1 MLKRAQ
7 QKFGKIGLIGLGL
20 MGRGIA
26 ACLLSRGLEVIAYN
40 RTARRA
46 KQACRYI
53 AEMLEELVA
62 RKVVR
67 RSQVLDWGERFRSTQ
82 SLGELARTEFI
93 IESVTKD
100 LDLKRR
106 IYDQVEAVVPAR
118 TVIAS
123 NTSSF
128 PTTLLQQG
136 RRHPAR
142 FIVMHWSEP
151 ATITRY
157 LEIVPGEKTARRT
170 VRLTEKL
177 GLLCGKEPTV
187 LNLDIR
193 GFISNRLMYAMMR
206 EACYLVESG
215 VADVAAVD
223 RSFRNDVGW
232 WATLAGPFRWM
243 DLTGIPAYAAVMEG
257 LFPELAHSKSV
268 PELMKKVVEKG
279 AKGTSNRKGF
289 YRYTRASAREWEKAW
304 VDFTFDV
311 RRLVEKYEKQVRL

>member
-1 MLKRAQ
+1 
-7 QKFGKIGLIGLGL
+7 

-46 KQACRYI
+46 GEAARYI
-53 AEMLEELVA
+53 GEMLEELVA

-67 RSQVLDWGERFRSTQ
+67 RRAVLDWAERFRSTQ
-82 SLGELARTEFI
+82 SLAELAQTEFI
-93 IESVTKD
+93 IESVTED
-100 LDLKRR
+100 LDLKRS
-106 IYDQVEAVVPAR
+106 IYEEVERVVPAR

-136 RRHPAR
+136 RRRPAR

-170 VRLTEKL
+170 VRLAREL

-187 LNLDIR
+187 LN
-193 GFISNRLMYAMMR
+193 
-206 EACYLVESG
+206 
-215 VADVAAVD
+215 
-223 RSFRNDVGW
+223 
-232 WATLAGPFRWM
+232 
-243 DLTGIPAYAAVMEG
+243 
-257 LFPELAHSKSV
+257 
-268 PELMKKVVEKG
+268 
-279 AKGTSNRKGF
+279 
-289 YRYTRASAREWEKAW
+289 
-304 VDFTFDV
+304 
-311 RRLVEKYEKQVRL
+311 